1 MSRKLLVL
9 CFLLAWGSLGG
20 LAAAQVSDDP
30 AEKANDKAG
39 ASKANNDHLR
49 QRRPLDKAKAVLN
62 RNEQAQP
69 QSQGLEN
76 AIEHVN
82 ANQERFINKH
92 IDGPSVS
99 DRVDRMERSADKP
112 ERPDMARPDIPRGPH
127 GVDRPDRSA
136 RRGR

>member
-1 MSRKLLVL
+1 MSKKLLVF
-9 CFLLAWGSLGG
+9 CFLLACGGLGSLE
-20 LAAAQVSDDP
+20 AAEV
-30 AEKANDKAG
+30 NDGG
-39 ASKANNDHLR
+39 ASKANTGPA
-49 QRRPLDKAKAVLN
+49 RRPLDRAKAVLN
-62 RNEQAQP
+62 RNAQEQP

-82 ANQERFINKH
+82 ANQERFIEKH

-99 DRVDRMERSADKP
+99 DRADRGGP
-112 ERPDMARPDIPRGPH
+112 ERPDVARPDIPRGPH

>member
-1 MSRKLLVL
+1 MSRKLLVF
-9 CFLLAWGSLGG
+9 CFLLAWGG
-20 LAAAQVSDDP
+20 LESVAVAQVNDGP
-30 AEKANDKAG
+30 TEKANDNAG

-49 QRRPLDKAKAVLN
+49 TKIPLQRAKGVLN
-62 RNEQAQP
+62 RNEQAEP

-82 ANQERFINKH
+82 ANQERFIEKH

-99 DRVDRMERSADKP
+99 DRADRGGP
-112 ERPDMARPDIPRGPH
+112 ERPDVAWPDIPRGPH

>member
-39 ASKANNDHLR
+39 ASKVNNDHLR
-49 QRRPLDKAKAVLN
+49 QRRPLDRAKAVLN

-82 ANQERFINKH
+82 ANQERFIEKH

-99 DRVDRMERSADKP
+99 DRADRGEP
-112 ERPDMARPDIPRGPH
+112 GRPDVARPDIPRGPH

-136 RRGR
+136 RRNR

>member
-1 MSRKLLVL
+1 MSKKLLVF
-9 CFLLAWGSLGG
+9 CFLLACGGLGSLE
-20 LAAAQVSDDP
+20 AAEV
-30 AEKANDKAG
+30 NDGG
-39 ASKANNDHLR
+39 ASKANTGPA
-49 QRRPLDKAKAVLN
+49 RRPLDRAKAVLN
-62 RNEQAQP
+62 RNAQEQP

>member
-49 QRRPLDKAKAVLN
+49 QRRPLDRAKAVLN
-62 RNEQAQP
+62 RNAQAQP

-82 ANQERFINKH
+82 ANQERFIEKH

-99 DRVDRMERSADKP
+99 DRADRGGP
-112 ERPDMARPDIPRGPH
+112 ERPDVARPDIPRGPH

>member
-20 LAAAQVSDDP
+20 LATAQVSDDP
-30 AEKANDKAG
+30 AEKADDKAD
-39 ASKANNDHLR
+39 ASKTHVRTSIPL
-49 QRRPLDKAKAVLN
+49 QRAKNVLN

-76 AIEHVN
+76 AVERVN
-82 ANQERFINKH
+82 ANQERFIEKH

-99 DRVDRMERSADKP
+99 DRADRGGP
-112 ERPDMARPDIPRGPH
+112 ERPDVARPDIPRGPH

>member
-30 AEKANDKAG
+30 ADKANDKAG
-39 ASKANNDHLR
+39 ASKTHVRTSIPL
-49 QRRPLDKAKAVLN
+49 QRAKNVLN

-76 AIEHVN
+76 AVERVN
-82 ANQERFINKH
+82 ANQERFIEKH

-99 DRVDRMERSADKP
+99 DRADRGGP
-112 ERPDMARPDIPRGPH
+112 ERPDVARPDIPRGPH

-136 RRGR
+136 RRNR